1 MDLSLFGG
9 EPSDDGEQH
18 PDTHDHIYS
27 DHVFSQAAY
36 HVEPAGHAETGTSAE
51 DHLWMHDDG
60 RVWDLGPAD
69 VDSDSDG
76 LKDSLTRNGPDG
88 LTVYT
93 DTDHDGQVD
102 KITSVRPDGAFSTR
116 TLDTATGAWLPTDS
130 GRIG

>member
-9 EPSDDGEQH
+9 EPFGGEDPDGH
-18 PDTHDHIYS
+18 AHHLG
-27 DHVFSQAAY
+27 A
-36 HVEPAGHAETGTSAE
+36 EPAGHLEPESSPE

-60 RVWDLGPAD
+60 RIWDLGPAD

-76 LKDSLTRNGPDG
+76 ISDSLTRNGPDG

-102 KITSVRPDGAFSTR
+102 KITSVRPDGGFSTR
-116 TLDTATGAWLPTDS
+116 TLDTETGAWLPTDS